1 MKNQFIS
8 ASDHFSHA
16 NEFTMLYKDLWREK
30 TTLLLH
36 GDRNADKTSAAL
48 DLVIPL
54 ADKGHKVLYVDT
66 QHRLDNH
73 SDRLGNAGNIYIFHP
88 EYESPDDPADYAD
101 LVISGIEEAI
111 ATTDIRLFVV
121 DSVSRIAAL
130 SFGRNASQAFVMKRL
145 VAIQIRYGISL
156 IVIAYDSSKSA
167 DRAIALLADTEIS
180 VNASVPAENTEIPA
194 AQTLTDIPATVMPHA
209 PCPGPALNRSQRRA
223 LEREQRKHSCKTR
236 R

>member
-16 NEFTMLYKDLWREK
+16 NEFTMLYKNLWREK

-36 GDRNADKTSAAL
+36 GDRNADKTAAAL
-48 DLVIPL
+48 DIVIPL
-54 ADKGHKVLYVDT
+54 ADEGRKVLYVDT
-66 QHRLDNH
+66 QYRLDGH
-73 SDRLGNAGNIYIFHP
+73 SDRLRNAGNIYIFHP
-88 EYESPDDPADYAD
+88 EYETPDDPADYAD

-130 SFGRNASQAFVMKRL
+130 SFGRNSSQAFIMKRL
-145 VAIQIRYGISL
+145 VALQIRYGISL
-156 IVIAYDSSKSA
+156 IVIAHDSSKSA

-180 VNASVPAENTEIPA
+180 VNVSVPAENTEIPA
-194 AQTLTDIPATVMPHA
+194 TQTLIDIPAAVTPSD

-223 LEREQRKHSCKTR
+223 LERQQRKRSCKNR
-236 R
+236 